1 MCRAQ
6 QAPSTDVRAT
16 THNICCLV
24 PDGSIVYC
32 RRETNTDSGSHGT
45 RVDGGTWVD
54 AWETKQF
61 QNQVGI
67 RAQAQGYPSF
77 LLQLWN
83 AQSSGSLSYIFV
95 LNEELSIVTEKIE
108 ADTNNKLSLFYP
120 TASSYPL
127 LSSFLSSSGEKLPSW
142 LGHLLQMPYTP
153 NLYVE
158 T

>member
-1 MCRAQ
+1 MDQTPVLLGFNQFSRWRILASNHQSWSAHQSSQAPQAERPPGSECEVPCASVDDAIHRLIPPLSTVGKAMCRAQ

-67 RAQAQGYPSF
+67 RAQA
-77 LLQLWN
+77 
-83 AQSSGSLSYIFV
+83 
-95 LNEELSIVTEKIE
+95 
-108 ADTNNKLSLFYP
+108 
-120 TASSYPL
+120 
-127 LSSFLSSSGEKLPSW
+127 
-142 LGHLLQMPYTP
+142 
-153 NLYVE
+153 
-158 T
+158 